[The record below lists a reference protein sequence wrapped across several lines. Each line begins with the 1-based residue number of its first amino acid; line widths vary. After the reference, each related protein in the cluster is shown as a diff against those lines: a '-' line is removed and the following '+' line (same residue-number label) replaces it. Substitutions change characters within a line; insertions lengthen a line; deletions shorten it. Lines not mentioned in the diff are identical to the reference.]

1 MGDETLGSSK
11 QNGDGKLSAGKRM
24 PCHQEGCEREAASF
38 LESKFLCL
46 THFISYCYERL
57 EECQTSP
64 FGSIDRGRAEADT
77 RFLRDCCT
85 RAASLAP
92 PVRDMDNLERAR
104 LFDIFLWASELLAK
118 REAPKDEAASTRAT
132 PHK

>member
-1 MGDETLGSSK
+1 MSEETLGSGK
-11 QNGDGKLSAGKRM
+11 PNGDGKFSAGKLMR
-24 PCHQEGCEREAASF
+24 CHQAACEREADSF

-64 FGSIDRGRAEADT
+64 FGSVDSARAEADT
-77 RFLRDCCT
+77 RFLRDCCA
-85 RAASLAP
+85 RAASLTP
-92 PVRDMDNLERAR
+92 LVRDMDNLERAR

-132 PHK
+132 PQK